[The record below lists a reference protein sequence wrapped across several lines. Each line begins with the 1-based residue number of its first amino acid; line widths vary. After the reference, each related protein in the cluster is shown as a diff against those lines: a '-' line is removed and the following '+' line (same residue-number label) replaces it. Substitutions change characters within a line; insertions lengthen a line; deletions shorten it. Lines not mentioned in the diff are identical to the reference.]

1 MIKSVRLTLIV
12 TVKALIM
19 TTATIVTAAAIL
31 VRIWHLHYI

>member
-31 VRIWHLHYI
+31 VRI